1 MESSQSSTT
10 SLDDILN
17 DAASECFQEESVRS
31 VEVVGD
37 TDPHTS
43 DISASHSEEDI
54 KVLELPEIPK
64 EFAPLMIEFIN
75 AVSTTFPEY
84 NPIISKWWGY
94 DSYTGTQLHELFAHC
109 LQVYPGRFTDIIY
122 NNEDIFKDSSS
133 VNVDFLPGISFK
145 FLWSCNDIT
154 EQTRETIWKYL
165 QTIVLCVVGSVDTN
179 NMNEDMRKILDKIDE
194 ETFKEK
200 LCDTV
205 NEIQKLFE
213 SSSSQTNKD
222 ETNEPDQESHR
233 DSDETTNSPNLS
245 ADDFQEHL
253 DGLVGG
259 KIGALAKDILGDTLD
274 NINEED
280 FSDAETP
287 ADIIKKLCDKDGGL
301 MQMAAG
307 VTEKLQSKIESGE
320 YDHGELLQEAT
331 SVLQNMKDMPGIDM
345 FQNLMSGAMR
355 NQRTDGSGSEGA
367 EPDLS
372 GLADVMNSMMGGGAI
387 GGRNRGGVRQ
397 QMDHGAIDRQNR
409 KVNQI
414 TQMKQRIE
422 KKKLQEAITMQ
433 KIQEALEKQK
443 EEQEK
448 CPPLTDEE
456 LIAMMEDDSKI
467 SEKETSAS
475 KSSSKKKKSKNKK

>member
-1 MESSQSSTT
+1 
-10 SLDDILN
+10 
-17 DAASECFQEESVRS
+17 
-31 VEVVGD
+31 VVGD
-37 TDPHTS
+37 IDNIHTS
-43 DISASHSEEDI
+43 DISASTSEEDI

-94 DSYTGTQLHELFAHC
+94 DSYTGTQLHDLFAHC

-122 NNEDIFKDSSS
+122 NNEDIFKDSSN

-154 EQTRETIWKYL
+154 DQTRETIWKYL
-165 QTIVLCVVGSVDTN
+165 QTVVLCVVGSVDTD
-179 NMNEDMRKILDKIDE
+179 NMSEDMKTILNKIDE
-194 ETFKEK
+194 ETFKER

-205 NEIQKLFE
+205 NEIQKIFEGAQSDDTDEETNDDEPQDNE
-213 SSSSQTNKD
+213 SSKSSEQPRTG
-222 ETNEPDQESHR
+222 
-233 DSDETTNSPNLS
+233 PNLS
-245 ADDFQEHL
+245 ADAFQEHL

-280 FSDAETP
+280 FADAENP

-307 VTEKLQSKIESGE
+307 VTQKLQSKIDSGE
-320 YDHGELLQEAT
+320 YNHGELLQEAT
-331 SVLQNMKDMPGIDM
+331 SVLQNMKDMPGMDV

-355 NQRTDGSGSEGA
+355 SQNGEGSGESGTQ
-367 EPDLS
+367 PDLS
-372 GLADVMNSMMGGGAI
+372 SLADMMNNMMGGGAT

-397 QMDHGAIDRQNR
+397 QVDHGAMDGQKRR
-409 KVNQI
+409 VNQI

-422 KKKLQEAITMQ
+422 KKKLQEAIALQQM
-433 KIQEALEKQK
+433 QEALEKQK
-443 EEQEK
+443 QEQES

-456 LIAMMEDDSKI
+456 LIAMMEDDSKGK
-467 SEKETSAS
+467 SKEADNTTS
-475 KSSSKKKKSKNKK
+475 KTNTKKKKSKNKK

>member
-194 ETFKEK
+194 ETLKEK

-205 NEIQKLFE
+205 HENQKLLNLVPVK
-213 SSSSQTNKD
+213 QTRTKRMNPTK
-222 ETNEPDQESHR
+222 NR
-233 DSDETTNSPNLS
+233 
-245 ADDFQEHL
+245 
-253 DGLVGG
+253 
-259 KIGALAKDILGDTLD
+259 
-274 NINEED
+274 
-280 FSDAETP
+280 
-287 ADIIKKLCDKDGGL
+287 
-301 MQMAAG
+301 
-307 VTEKLQSKIESGE
+307 IEI
-320 YDHGELLQEAT
+320 
-331 SVLQNMKDMPGIDM
+331 V
-345 FQNLMSGAMR
+345 
-355 NQRTDGSGSEGA
+355 
-367 EPDLS
+367 
-372 GLADVMNSMMGGGAI
+372 
-387 GGRNRGGVRQ
+387 
-397 QMDHGAIDRQNR
+397 
-409 KVNQI
+409 
-414 TQMKQRIE
+414 MKQQTHPIC
-422 KKKLQEAITMQ
+422 LLMIF
-433 KIQEALEKQK
+433 
-443 EEQEK
+443 
-448 CPPLTDEE
+448 
-456 LIAMMEDDSKI
+456 
-467 SEKETSAS
+467 
-475 KSSSKKKKSKNKK
+475 KNI

>member
-213 SSSSQTNKD
+213 SGSSQTNKD

>member
-1 MESSQSSTT
+1 MEHTQSSTN
-10 SLDDILN
+10 SLDDILDEVVN
-17 DAASECFQEESVRS
+17 EHFPTQP

-37 TDPHTS
+37 VDYIHTS
-43 DISASHSEEDI
+43 DLSASTSEEDV
-54 KVLELPEIPK
+54 KVLELPDIPK
-64 EFAPLMIEFIN
+64 EFAPLMIEFID

-84 NPIISKWWGY
+84 KPIISKWWGY
-94 DSYTGTQLHELFAHC
+94 DSHTGTQLHDLFAHC
-109 LQVYPGRFTDIIY
+109 LQVYPARFTDIIY

-154 EQTRETIWKYL
+154 PQTRETIWKYL
-165 QTIVLCVVGSVDTN
+165 QTVVLCVVGSVDTE
-179 NMNEDMRKILDKIDE
+179 NMSEDMKTILNKIDE
-194 ETFKEK
+194 ETFKER

-213 SSSSQTNKD
+213 GAQTSDVD
-222 ETNEPDQESHR
+222 EQDNDDKPQDNTTSTTEGESR
-233 DSDETTNSPNLS
+233 PTPNLS
-245 ADDFQEHL
+245 ADAFQEHL

-274 NINEED
+274 SINEED
-280 FSDAETP
+280 FADAENP

-307 VTEKLQSKIESGE
+307 VTQKLQSKIDSGE
-320 YDHGELLQEAT
+320 YNHGELLQEAT
-331 SVLQNMKDMPGIDM
+331 SVLQNMKDMPGMDM

-355 NQRTDGSGSEGA
+355 SQSGQGSDEGGA

-372 GLADVMNSMMGGGAI
+372 SLADMMNTMMGGGA
-387 GGRNRGGVRQ
+387 GGRSRGGVRQ
-397 QMDHGAIDRQNR
+397 QVDQGAMDRQKR
-409 KVNQI
+409 RVNQI

-422 KKKLQEAITMQ
+422 KKKLQEAIALQQM
-433 KIQEALEKQK
+433 QEALEKQK
-443 EEQEK
+443 QEQES

-456 LIAMMEDDSKI
+456 LIAMMEDDSK
-467 SEKETSAS
+467 EKQVAGS
-475 KSSSKKKKSKNKK
+475 KTNTKKKKSKNKK

>member
-1 MESSQSSTT
+1 
-10 SLDDILN
+10 
-17 DAASECFQEESVRS
+17 
-31 VEVVGD
+31 
-37 TDPHTS
+37 
-43 DISASHSEEDI
+43 
-54 KVLELPEIPK
+54 
-64 EFAPLMIEFIN
+64 
-75 AVSTTFPEY
+75 
-84 NPIISKWWGY
+84 
-94 DSYTGTQLHELFAHC
+94 
-109 LQVYPGRFTDIIY
+109 
-122 NNEDIFKDSSS
+122 
-133 VNVDFLPGISFK
+133 
-145 FLWSCNDIT
+145 
-154 EQTRETIWKYL
+154 
-165 QTIVLCVVGSVDTN
+165 
-179 NMNEDMRKILDKIDE
+179 
-194 ETFKEK
+194 
-200 LCDTV
+200 
-205 NEIQKLFE
+205 
-213 SSSSQTNKD
+213 
-222 ETNEPDQESHR
+222 
-233 DSDETTNSPNLS
+233 LS